1 MSWMLAPTGGTRV
14 ESCIPPGKHTFPD
27 SMRGRC
33 AWERLGVALGGS
45 WHLGRKGMLLA
56 MSLEPGGGAAFLV
69 AGATEFSA
77 QSLVEWSTSLQMAWG
92 YKGCL
97 PVKQCR

>member
-1 MSWMLAPTGGTRV
+1 MNWMLAPTGGTRV
-14 ESCIPPGKHTFPD
+14 ESCIPPGKHSFPD
-27 SMRGRC
+27 SMRDRC
-33 AWERLGVALGGS
+33 AWGMLGVALGGG

-77 QSLVEWSTSLQMAWG
+77 QSSVELFTSLQMA
-92 YKGCL
+92 
-97 PVKQCR
+97 